1 MSSALAETKIALHR
15 YRSPKTVIGRF
26 VARRTVQGAVL
37 WGLVFGLYV
46 ASKAIGFVDLYPTAI
61 ARQKIAET
69 FSNNIGIELLLGK
82 APQNSSTA
90 AYVAWNTAVV
100 MVVIGSIWALLMAA
114 KYFRGDEESGRTEA
128 LLAGQTTPKKAAL
141 NILAGLWTSLGVL
154 FLVMSVLFIAVGKH
168 QGVDYGTH
176 TALYFAFVVTL
187 GIGLFLM
194 VGAMASQLMPTRSR
208 AAAVA
213 GFTLGIFYLMRGI
226 GDVTSAHWIN
236 NVTPLGWIEKA
247 QPLSQSDPIWLI
259 PFAILIAL
267 LFILTLYFAS
277 KRDYQESIIS
287 DKTDTKPHYQ
297 LLKSPFS
304 LAVRLTRGTN
314 IGWLIAIFVTSLI
327 YGLIT
332 KSTGQAFSQSK
343 GYERTVKHFIQTAK
357 LSSTLLFLGMIYLI
371 QIILIMVLAANSVNA
386 SRREE
391 ALGYLDNFLVQ
402 PYARLRWLLGRL
414 NLTFL
419 VVIAAG
425 IVTTLGIWLGIL
437 DQNTGVSLHTLTLA
451 SINALVP
458 AVFLIGVGILVFGF
472 YPRLTSIAAYAV
484 LVWSL
489 LIELVGTGLKL
500 NHWLLDTSLLH
511 QVSLAP
517 SVNPN
522 WSVNLIIVAIAIV
535 FILIGALRFNERDIE
550 GE

>member
-1 MSSALAETKIALHR
+1 LAETKIALHR
-15 YRSPKTVIGRF
+15 YRLPKTVIGRF
-26 VARRTVQGAVL
+26 VTRRTVKGAVL

-69 FSNNIGIELLLGK
+69 FSNNIGIELLIGK
-82 APQNSSTA
+82 APQSALTA
-90 AYVAWNTAVV
+90 AYVAWNTAIVI
-100 MVVIGSIWALLMAA
+100 VVIGSIWALLMAT

-128 LLAGQTTPKKAAL
+128 LLSGQTTEKKAAL
-141 NILAGLWTSLGVL
+141 NVLAGLWASLSVL
-154 FLVMSVLFIAVGKH
+154 FLIMSVLFIAVGKH
-168 QGVDYGTH
+168 RGVDYGTH
-176 TALYFAFVVTL
+176 ASLYFAFVVTL

-194 VGAMASQLMPTRSR
+194 VGALASQLMPTRSR

-226 GDVTSAHWIN
+226 GDVTSAHWLI
-236 NVTPLGWIEKA
+236 NVTPLGWVEKA
-247 QPLSQSDPIWLI
+247 QPLSQPDPIWLV

-287 DKTDTKPHYQ
+287 DKTDTKPHYR

-343 GYERTVKHFIQTAK
+343 GYERAIKHFIQTAK
-357 LSSTLLFLGMIYLI
+357 LSSTLLFLGMIFLI

-419 VVIAAG
+419 VIIAAG

-458 AVFLIGVGILVFGF
+458 AVFIIGVGILAIGF

-511 QVSLAP
+511 QVTLAP

>member
-1 MSSALAETKIALHR
+1 
-15 YRSPKTVIGRF
+15 
-26 VARRTVQGAVL
+26 
-37 WGLVFGLYV
+37 
-46 ASKAIGFVDLYPTAI
+46 
-61 ARQKIAET
+61 
-69 FSNNIGIELLLGK
+69 
-82 APQNSSTA
+82 
-90 AYVAWNTAVV
+90 
-100 MVVIGSIWALLMAA
+100 
-114 KYFRGDEESGRTEA
+114 
-128 LLAGQTTPKKAAL
+128 
-141 NILAGLWTSLGVL
+141 
-154 FLVMSVLFIAVGKH
+154 
-168 QGVDYGTH
+168 
-176 TALYFAFVVTL
+176 
-187 GIGLFLM
+187 
-194 VGAMASQLMPTRSR
+194 
-208 AAAVA
+208 
-213 GFTLGIFYLMRGI
+213 
-226 GDVTSAHWIN
+226 
-236 NVTPLGWIEKA
+236 
-247 QPLSQSDPIWLI
+247 
-259 PFAILIAL
+259 
-267 LFILTLYFAS
+267 
-277 KRDYQESIIS
+277 
-287 DKTDTKPHYQ
+287 
-297 LLKSPFS
+297 
-304 LAVRLTRGTN
+304 
-314 IGWLIAIFVTSLI
+314 
-327 YGLIT
+327 
-332 KSTGQAFSQSK
+332 
-343 GYERTVKHFIQTAK
+343 
-357 LSSTLLFLGMIYLI
+357 
-371 QIILIMVLAANSVNA
+371 MVLAANSVNA